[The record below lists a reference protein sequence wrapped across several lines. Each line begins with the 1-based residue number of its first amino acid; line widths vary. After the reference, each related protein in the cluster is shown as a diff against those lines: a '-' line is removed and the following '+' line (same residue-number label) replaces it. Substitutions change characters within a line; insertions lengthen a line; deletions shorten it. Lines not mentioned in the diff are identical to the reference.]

1 MKTTLHKT
9 KNDLPE
15 KSRAQLVELL
25 NSRLATAIDLQ
36 YQAKQAHW
44 NVKGPQFIALH
55 ELFDKVTEMAEGAVD
70 EIAERAVQLGGVAR
84 GTVRIAAKESSLAEY
99 PLTATSGTE
108 HVEAL
113 STAIA
118 AFGTQMRGAIT
129 IADELGDAGTAD
141 LFTALSQDAD
151 KQLWFVEAHLQTK

>member
-1 MKTTLHKT
+1 M
-9 KNDLPE
+9 
-15 KSRAQLVELL
+15 
-25 NSRLATAIDLQ
+25 
-36 YQAKQAHW
+36 
-44 NVKGPQFIALH
+44 KGPQFIALH

-84 GTVRIAAKESSLAEY
+84 GTVRIAAKESSLTEY